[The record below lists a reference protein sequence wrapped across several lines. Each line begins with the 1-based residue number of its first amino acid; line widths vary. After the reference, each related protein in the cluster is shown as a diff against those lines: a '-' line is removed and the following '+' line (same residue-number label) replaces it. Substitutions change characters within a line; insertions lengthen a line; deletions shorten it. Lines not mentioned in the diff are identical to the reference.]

1 MSKLG
6 KAFYSTLYVI
16 AAILPMK
23 FAAVPAFAQYDK
35 DMFMYRG
42 RSALADG
49 KFSQA
54 IENFNVLARLDTT
67 DYENYFFRGIA
78 KYNLG
83 DFRGAK
89 QDFNAAVRIN
99 PVFTSG
105 YHYRGITESRTGN
118 YDAALSDINKALELR
133 PGYSGLY
140 FSRADR
146 CILRCGFRRGTDRPP
161 GRSRTRWPAHRRCR
175 PRCGR
180 PPPRR
185 G

>member
-1 MSKLG
+1 MIIFACLCVFEFWRICHAIAQNAAKSSDFFAMSKLG

-133 PGYSGLY
+133 PG
-140 FSRADR
+140 
-146 CILRCGFRRGTDRPP
+146 
-161 GRSRTRWPAHRRCR
+161 
-175 PRCGR
+175 
-180 PPPRR
+180 
-185 G
+185 

>member
-23 FAAVPAFAQYDK
+23 FAAVPALAQYDK

-49 KFSQA
+49 KFSLA

-78 KYNLG
+78 KYNL
-83 DFRGAK
+83 
-89 QDFNAAVRIN
+89 VRRRN
-99 PVFTSG
+99 RNLSG
-105 YHYRGITESRTGN
+105 RRWLCCTHGIFLPT
-118 YDAALSDINKALELR
+118 
-133 PGYSGLY
+133 
-140 FSRADR
+140 
-146 CILRCGFRRGTDRPP
+146 P
-161 GRSRTRWPAHRRCR
+161 GRC
-175 PRCGR
+175 
-180 PPPRR
+180 
-185 G
+185 